1 MLGEE
6 VGDPEGDLLLGNI
19 VVGGKVGLG
28 DGSEESIRLTC
39 SV

>member
-19 VVGGKVGLG
+19 VVGGEVGLG